1 MQEVVY
7 DVHMKKLCVVNR
19 ALVVKEKFLKY
30 KNILVEN
37 QTTITTKI
45 NVLTMMNV
53 FMEYDKWQF
62 LLYDRRSVIW
72 WVNLSIKRKNYK
84 NKWHWNCLT

>member
-45 NVLTMMNV
+45 NVLTMMYSWSTINGNFYCTIDEV
-53 FMEYDKWQF
+53 LFDE
-62 LLYDRRSVIW
+62 
-72 WVNLSIKRKNYK
+72 
-84 NKWHWNCLT
+84 LT